1 MALHP
6 QPDDRGGHGL
16 DSAGNR
22 IVRSSWRAVDLAA
35 ATLLWLGA
43 LSLVFSLWL
52 FAGRNFNTFPPAQA
66 EAMIH
71 GGANRPYSSRVL
83 VPWAVRG
90 LIAPWPSRAV
100 ENASDALAESAPG
113 AALLRYF
120 DAPPRSALELLLV
133 LALDALS
140 LLGFA
145 LVLRRLFDRLYSASL
160 WVSRTAP
167 VAALLLLPLFF
178 ARGAHYL
185 YDFPALLFFTAAL
198 YCIRAEKH
206 ALLYLV
212 LALGTLNKETMAI
225 ALLALYLVHRD
236 RPAGT
241 GWRRRLALQAAV
253 VLLARLAAVAL
264 SSPGGAPGPANGYLR
279 NYLIANA
286 VEFLRDPFLLSFT
299 RTAALLLLGLLIFG
313 RWSSRPLF
321 LRRVA
326 PVALVFFALYLVG
339 SQWGEIRS
347 LYEAF
352 PILFLLG
359 WASVVER
366 LGLDLGDRDLATAA
380 PVAAVATLPRPSPWQ
395 WALAAAVGLGA
406 ALVAIVA
413 AARVV

>member
-1 MALHP
+1 M
-6 QPDDRGGHGL
+6 

-22 IVRSSWRAVDLAA
+22 IVRSSWRVVDRAAV
-35 ATLLWLGA
+35 TLLWLGA

-52 FAGRNFNTFPPAQA
+52 FAGRNFNTFSPATA
-66 EAMIH
+66 EKMIH

-83 VPWAVRG
+83 VPWTVRS
-90 LIAPWPSRAV
+90 LLAPWPSGAV
-100 ENASDALAESAPG
+100 ENASDALADSPAA

-120 DAPPRSALELLLV
+120 DSPPRYALELLLV

-145 LVLRRLFDRLYSASL
+145 LVLRRLFGRVYSGSL

-167 VAALLLLPLFF
+167 VAGLLLLPLFF

-185 YDFPALLFFTAAL
+185 YDFPALFFFTAAL

-206 ALLYLV
+206 ALLFLV

-225 ALLALYLVHRD
+225 ALVAYYLVHRD
-236 RPAGT
+236 RPTGT
-241 GWRRRLALQAAV
+241 GWPRRLALQATV

-264 SSPGGAPGPANGYLR
+264 SSPAGAPGPANGYLR
-279 NYLIANA
+279 DYLVANA
-286 VEFLRDPFLLSFT
+286 VELLRDPFLLSFT
-299 RTAALLLLGLLIFG
+299 RTAALLFLGLLIFG
-313 RWSSRPLF
+313 RWSSRPSF
-321 LRRVA
+321 LRRVT

-347 LYEAF
+347 IYEVF

-366 LGLDLGDRDLATAA
+366 LGLDLRDRDLVTSPPVETAA
-380 PVAAVATLPRPSPWQ
+380 RPYPWQ
-395 WALAAAVGLGA
+395 WALAAAVGLGTA
-406 ALVAIVA
+406 FVAIVA